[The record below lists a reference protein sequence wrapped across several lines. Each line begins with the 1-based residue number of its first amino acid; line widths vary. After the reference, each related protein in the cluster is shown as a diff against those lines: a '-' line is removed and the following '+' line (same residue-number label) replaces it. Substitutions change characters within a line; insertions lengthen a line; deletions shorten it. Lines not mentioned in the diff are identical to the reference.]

1 MKNLLR
7 ATLEDDE
14 ADYVLEIV
22 TLLAGGE
29 ALTEREQL
37 VLLLGVRFMQ
47 RREQWMGGAIDMAV
61 AEAIGDFLNRPQ
73 TG

>member
-7 ATLEDDE
+7 ATLEDGE
-14 ADYVLEIV
+14 ADYLLEIV

-47 RREQWMGGAIDMAV
+47 RREQWMDGAIDMAV
-61 AEAIGDFLNRPQ
+61 AEAIGEFLNRPQ
-73 TG
+73 T